1 VGDVLGRRR
10 GAGGGGLRRRAPVG
24 GRWGPG
30 YAGGRAAAVC
40 QGGHMTRAQLDKR
53 PGDVAAMFDKVAPRY
68 DLLNDVLSLGQD
80 RWWRKVVAKA
90 VGARPGERVLDLAAG
105 TGTSSVTFTAE
116 GAACVACDFS
126 LGMLRAGVERLG
138 AQDARAHPSGPPA
151 EARPPSPSGSGAAGP
166 GSSGLGAAGPGPS
179 GLGAAGPGPSGLG
192 PAGPGSSGPGAAG
205 PGPVRFVAGDALRL
219 PFGDQAF
226 DAVTISFGL
235 RNVADPDAALA
246 DMFRVTRP
254 GGRLVICEFGHLPSP
269 RLDAIYGRYLMAALP
284 AVARRLSPAGDA
296 YEYLAESIRDWPSR
310 EELAQRIGG
319 AGWSA
324 VRWRDLTL
332 GVVTVHTARRR
343 GG

>member
-1 VGDVLGRRR
+1 
-10 GAGGGGLRRRAPVG
+10 
-24 GRWGPG
+24 
-30 YAGGRAAAVC
+30 
-40 QGGHMTRAQLDKR
+40 MTRAQLDKR

-68 DLLNDVLSLGQD
+68 DLVNDVLSLGQD

-90 VGARPGERVLDLAAG
+90 VGARAGERVLDLAAG
-105 TGTSSVTFTAE
+105 TGTSSVTFTAG

-126 LGMLRAGVERLG
+126 LGMLRAGVDRLG
-138 AQDARAHPSGPPA
+138 AQ
-151 EARPPSPSGSGAAGP
+151 EARGRPAGLDAEPGAAGP
-166 GSSGLGAAGPGPS
+166 GAGR
-179 GLGAAGPGPSGLG
+179 A
-192 PAGPGSSGPGAAG
+192 
-205 PGPVRFVAGDALRL
+205 GPVRFVAGVAVRL
-219 PFGDQAF
+219 PFADQAF

-246 DMFRVTRP
+246 EMFRVTRT

-310 EELAQRIGG
+310 EELGHRIGG

-343 GG
+343 AG

>member
-1 VGDVLGRRR
+1 
-10 GAGGGGLRRRAPVG
+10 
-24 GRWGPG
+24 
-30 YAGGRAAAVC
+30 
-40 QGGHMTRAQLDKR
+40 MTRAQLDKR
-53 PGDVAAMFDKVAPRY
+53 PGEVAAMFDKVAPRY
-68 DLLNDVLSLGQD
+68 DLLNDVLSFGQD

-90 VGARPGERVLDLAAG
+90 VGARSGERVLDLAAG

-126 LGMLRAGVERLG
+126 LGMLRAGTERL
-138 AQDARAHPSGPPA
+138 ADQ
-151 EARPPSPSGSGAAGP
+151 P
-166 GSSGLGAAGPGPS
+166 GR
-179 GLGAAGPGPSGLG
+179 
-192 PAGPGSSGPGAAG
+192 
-205 PGPVRFVAGDALRL
+205 VRFVAGDALRL
-219 PFGDQAF
+219 PFGDQVF

-246 DMFRVTRP
+246 EMFRVTRT
-254 GGRLVICEFGHLPSP
+254 GGRLVICEFGHLPSA

-343 GG
+343 AGQADRRQSGQGGSMPPGGKV